1 MRLSIAIKARRRR
14 RLTGSSGPS
23 QIGLQGL
30 VAIPYV
36 GTVSAAA
43 AGAPIPLSLLA
54 TPNAGAI
61 TVSKVT
67 GLVPLGISAQPA
79 VPALAVSGA
88 GPILL
93 VATGNGSS
101 TTQIT
106 SYNNT
111 PLAGDFAVLVGASNT
126 PSNRTVSAPLSL
138 HRGTAEPNTSV
149 LVASGVLSGAD
160 VLTTSV
166 SMNRLRAQV
175 FRNAGRVLDF
185 KVSSGN
191 GTAIPAQA
199 ALNVSPRAIVYEY
212 IYCETAGLTLTPPA
226 NMPVALSSSGSGV
239 SWGDRRTDALGDIG
253 TFAPGA
259 ASFSGA
265 GGDWV
270 RISVALE

>member
-1 MRLSIAIKARRRR
+1 MIVLRETAVNANGTAVADSNSIT
-14 RLTGSSGPS
+14 L
-23 QIGLQGL
+23 
-30 VAIPYV
+30 
-36 GTVSAAA
+36 
-43 AGAPIPLSLLA
+43 AP
-54 TPNAGAI
+54 
-61 TVSKVT
+61 
-67 GLVPLGISAQPA
+67 
-79 VPALAVSGA
+79 SGA
-88 GPILL
+88 LPPILF
-93 VATGNGSS
+93 VGVGNGSGA
-101 TTQIT
+101 TQIT

-166 SMNRLRAQV
+166 SMSRLRALV

-199 ALNVSPRAIVYEY
+199 ALNVTPRSVVYDY
-212 IYCETAGLTLTPPA
+212 IYCETAGLTITPPA
-226 NMPVALSSSGSGV
+226 NMPVSLSSNSSGV
-239 SWGDRRTDALGDIG
+239 SWGDRRTDALGITG
-253 TFAPGA
+253 TFVPGA
-259 ASFSGA
+259 AAFSGS

-270 RISVALE
+270 RISVAVE